1 MSCETSS
8 FRGLNFNRFRFLLSR
23 RYFPP
28 VAFSPLRFGA
38 GRGWRVSFIQQA
50 DAFPEQSPSEFV
62 ILLHLAGNFCLC
74 FLSGNREHF
83 RCGILGGIILGGIDI
98 IQFSYAHSTRQDVV
112 GSAHTAVIIIIIT
125 PCCCCNRVKVS
136 GMIEKTVLFFWA
148 TTMMSLSPPRCA
160 HYLSAQVCC
169 ALSAAEIKKN

>member
-1 MSCETSS
+1 
-8 FRGLNFNRFRFLLSR
+8 LSR

-62 ILLHLAGNFCLC
+62 ILLHLAGNFCLR

-83 RCGILGGIILGGIDI
+83 RCGILGGIILGGIEEDKH
-98 IQFSYAHSTRQDVV
+98 HS
-112 GSAHTAVIIIIIT
+112 I
-125 PCCCCNRVKVS
+125 
-136 GMIEKTVLFFWA
+136 FFCMECSFN
-148 TTMMSLSPPRCA
+148 TTGCRR
-160 HYLSAQVCC
+160 
-169 ALSAAEIKKN
+169 